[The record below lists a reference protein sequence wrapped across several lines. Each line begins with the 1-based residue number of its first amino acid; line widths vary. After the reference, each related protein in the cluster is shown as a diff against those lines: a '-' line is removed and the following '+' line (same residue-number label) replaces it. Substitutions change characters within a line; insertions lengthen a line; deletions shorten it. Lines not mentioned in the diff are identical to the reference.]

1 MTFRT
6 ASIDVAIMS
15 AAREALAVVQSK
27 STSVLGYRD
36 AMRQLGAY
44 LGTALVGSAIR
55 KGEVVCLGMT
65 VEDADFL
72 GTGALKSLE
81 QAGVK
86 VSIACLWNDRGNA
99 FDLDWA
105 DMAPVVQEYREP
117 VPAKVDHL
125 VVLKSVISGA
135 CVVRSNL
142 EHLFDDIQPA
152 RVHIASPVMLEGAE
166 LRLER
171 GFSKELAGKFEYWT
185 FEIDTVRTAEGEII
199 PGIGGEIYDRLGLG
213 TQQSK
218 NAFVPEL
225 VKQRG
230 QMAA

>member
-6 ASIDVAIMS
+6 ASIDTAIMN
-15 AAREALAVVQSK
+15 AAGKTLAVVQSK
-27 STSVLGYRD
+27 STPVSAYRA
-36 AMRQLGAY
+36 AMRQLGEY
-44 LGTALVGSAIR
+44 LGEALTRSEIR
-55 KGEVVCLGMT
+55 AGEVVCLGMT

-72 GTGALKSLE
+72 GAGALKSLE

-86 VSIACLWNDRGNA
+86 VSVACLWNDRGNA

-117 VPAKVDHL
+117 LPGKVDHL

-142 EHLFDDIQPA
+142 EHLFDDIQPV
-152 RVHIASPVMLEGAE
+152 RVHVAAPVMLQGAE
-166 LRLER
+166 VRLER
-171 GFSKELAGKFEYWT
+171 GFSKELAGRFEYWT
-185 FEIDTVRTAEGEII
+185 FEVDTVRTAEGEIV
-199 PGIGGEIYDRLGLG
+199 PGIGGEIYERLGLG

-218 NAFVPEL
+218 NAFVPDL